1 MRKQSN
7 SSSGN
12 SGRWSQSCVAV
23 AVGFPSAGPRALA
36 PLLGLQ
42 RARRLHADC
51 VSVCAAVW
59 QLPQSQ
65 PNTTRT
71 AAAWHAG
78 RQREEEWEEVEELE
92 GGKVTLA
99 VNRKALTFGYVLP
112 SISSH
117 NHIITVTGK
126 LRTPTMRA
134 EITNAPWAY
143 LHFRFIMMTA
153 NRRQADLSGQREA
166 EGGIIYLLTAV
177 QLMYEIYIKSV
188 MYVCMCIVYI

>member
-1 MRKQSN
+1 MSVA
-7 SSSGN
+7 
-12 SGRWSQSCVAV
+12 VAV

-112 SISSH
+112 LISSH
-117 NHIITVTGK
+117 NQCSHNNGNGEVTHAHNASRDNE
-126 LRTPTMRA
+126 RTISISAFPFYNDDCKSKACRLDGTERSRGGDNLLA
-134 EITNAPWAY
+134 DGNAIDVRNLY
-143 LHFRFIMMTA
+143 SICV
-153 NRRQADLSGQREA
+153 
-166 EGGIIYLLTAV
+166 IC
-177 QLMYEIYIKSV
+177 
-188 MYVCMCIVYI
+188 MYVYCI